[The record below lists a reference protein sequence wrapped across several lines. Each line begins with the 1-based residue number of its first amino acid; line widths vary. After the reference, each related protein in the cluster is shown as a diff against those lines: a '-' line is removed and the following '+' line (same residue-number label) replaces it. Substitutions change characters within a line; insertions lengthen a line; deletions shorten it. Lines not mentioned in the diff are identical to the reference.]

1 VEFMERALKKSEI
14 YFNICKKIRNF
25 ATLYKLAAIS
35 SIAKQKRK

>member
-1 VEFMERALKKSEI
+1 MCEKFS
-14 YFNICKKIRNF
+14 NF

>member
-1 VEFMERALKKSEI
+1 MLKKSAI
-14 YFNICKKIRNF
+14 YFNICEKFSNF